1 MRDLTRTALNIE
13 DLRRMAKR
21 RLTRALFE
29 FCDRGSEDEVAMR
42 DNRAALERIKL
53 LPGVL
58 NDVSGRDTGITLF
71 GKRQALPL
79 LIAPTGPAGWVWYRG
94 EIALARAA
102 AAAGIP
108 FTLATTS
115 CTPMETVLAEGGGTQ
130 WFQLYVWRDAEAALT
145 SVARARDAGFEALV
159 LTVDSPTFNNREFD
173 IRNGA
178 RTPPKITVKTA
189 LDGLRHPRWLI
200 GTYGRYLRAERGMP
214 GLPNIHFP
222 ETAGPENYTPGQNQ
236 GFLSRN
242 DSIDWDY
249 LSRVRDLW
257 PRTLIVKGILRP
269 DDAVEAAERGADGI
283 FVSNHAGNVLD
294 AAVQPVEML
303 PHIAAAVGDRL
314 TIIVDSGFRRG
325 SDVLKGLALGADA
338 VGMGRAALYGAAA
351 AGEAGVRRAIAIF
364 EAEIRRTMGN
374 LGVRD
379 IASIRR
385 DHVLL
390 PGEVPPAPSRPNGVR
405 KSKAASK
412 ARSAKAE
419 ASPSAVAR
427 KKTAGSKKKS

>member
-1 MRDLTRTALNIE
+1 MKDLNRKALNIE
-13 DLRRMAKR
+13 DLRRMARR

-53 LPGVL
+53 LPRVL
-58 NDVSGRDTGITLF
+58 NDVSDRDTGITLF

-94 EIALARAA
+94 EIALAHAA

-115 CTPMETVLAEGGGTQ
+115 CTPMERVLAEGGGTQ
-130 WFQLYVWRDAEAALT
+130 WFQLYAWRDAEAALT
-145 SVARARDAGFEALV
+145 TVARARDAGFEALV

-178 RTPPKITVKTA
+178 STPPKITVKTA
-189 LDGLRHPRWLI
+189 LDGLRHPRWLL
-200 GTYGRYLRAERGMP
+200 GTFGRYLWEERGMP

-222 ETAGPENYTPGQNQ
+222 DTAAQNYTPGQNQ
-236 GFLSRN
+236 GFLSRS
-242 DSIDWDY
+242 DSLDWEF
-249 LSRVRDLW
+249 LRRVRDLW
-257 PRTLIVKGILRP
+257 PRTLVVKGILHP
-269 DDAVEAAERGADGI
+269 DDAVKAADCGADGI

-294 AAVQPVEML
+294 AAVQPIEVL
-303 PHIAAAVGDRL
+303 PHIVGAAGDRL

-325 SDVLKGLALGADA
+325 SDVLKGLALGADV
-338 VGMGRAALYGAAA
+338 VGIGRAALYGLGA

-379 IASIRR
+379 IASISR

-390 PGEVPPAPSRPNGVR
+390 QGESPRRPGEPSAKR
-405 KSKAASK
+405 KPKASSSRSKKRSSRSAAS
-412 ARSAKAE
+412 
-419 ASPSAVAR
+419 AS
-427 KKTAGSKKKS
+427 K